1 MTPHPDSRA
10 RIEAIKLMNPIEEV
24 IGKVTT
30 LSKGQ
35 KPRGKC
41 PLHGSN
47 SASLAV
53 DIKKQTAT
61 CYGCQWHG
69 DVIGFVMAH
78 QGLDFAGAVEH
89 LGGGKPLAGEAKATR
104 ARNPF
109 KKKARQVPLV
119 DSVDA
124 GRWMWTHAVADE
136 DAARR
141 YFLGRGV
148 PAPVLTGARMQP
160 FRFLAECPL
169 MAWEV
174 GASPRSV
181 LHNPALIALI
191 KRPQLV
197 DGMLQ
202 FVPVGCHVTYLSP
215 DGAGPMRRRMP
226 WAKPGEEQWFPKR
239 KMFGSSRGGCILLGE
254 YWKSAPLYVGEGN
267 ETVLS
272 GLHLQ
277 AAPDDV
283 VGVATL
289 SLDTLQGRVKKWRG
303 GIWPLF
309 DIQCD
314 PESPP
319 FVIEGHRGP
328 VTGLIDADMSPL
340 KGPKDPR
347 TGEFTG
353 EPLVERRGGPI
364 VRRAITGAERAQICG
379 ELFVKGWR
387 RAGVAQVRAVRAAS
401 GMDFNDMTAK
411 GAAA

>member
-1 MTPHPDSRA
+1 MTQQPDSRT
-10 RIEAIKLMNPIEEV
+10 RIDDIKRMNPIEEV

-89 LGGGKPLAGEAKATR
+89 LGGAKPLAAESKTTR
-104 ARNPF
+104 ERNPF
-109 KKKARQVPLV
+109 QRKPRNLI
-119 DSVDA
+119 DSIDA
-124 GRWMWTHAVADE
+124 GRWMWQHALPDE

-141 YFLGRGV
+141 YFIGRGV
-148 PAPVLTGARMQP
+148 PIPVLTAARVLP

-169 MAWEV
+169 MAWEE
-174 GASPRSV
+174 GASPRSG
-181 LHNPALIALI
+181 LHNPALVALI
-191 KRPQLV
+191 RRPELV

-202 FVPVGCHVTYLSP
+202 FVPIGCHVTYLSP
-215 DGAGPMRRRMP
+215 DGTGPMRRRMP
-226 WAKPGEEQWFPKR
+226 WAKPDQDPWFPKR
-239 KMFGSSRGGCILLGE
+239 KMFGGSKGGCILLGE
-254 YWKSAPLYVGEGN
+254 YWKSAPLFVGEGN

-272 GLHLQ
+272 GMALHD
-277 AAPDDV
+277 AVEDA

-309 DIQCD
+309 DIQPD
-314 PESPP
+314 PEAPP
-319 FVIEGHRGP
+319 FVIEGHRGL
-328 VTGLIDADMSPL
+328 VTGLIDSDMAPL
-340 KGPKDPR
+340 KGPLDQR
-347 TGEFTG
+347 TGDFTG
-353 EPLVERRGGPI
+353 EPVVEIKGGPI
-364 VRRAITGAERAQICG
+364 VRRAITGAERARICG
-379 ELFVKGWR
+379 ELIVKGWR
-387 RAGVAQVRAVRAAS
+387 TAGVHQVRAMRAAT

-411 GAAA
+411 GVAA